1 MNFNLAVKFCDSQK
15 LEKLWHNTNIPDTIV
30 SFFAALFNISKTDL
44 LKYVNTDEIGKP
56 DQTFDE
62 YEFNQS
68 SSSDE

>member
-1 MNFNLAVKFCDSQK
+1 MAQYQHTRYNRL
-15 LEKLWHNTNIPDTIV
+15 I
-30 SFFAALFNISKTDL
+30 FAALFNISKTDL

>member
-1 MNFNLAVKFCDSQK
+1 MNFNLVVKFCDSQK